1 MTADA
6 IAPTANALLQAG
18 TKAHKIGDL
27 RSAEELYQQALDSLG
42 VSSSDAPKDKDT
54 DVAEIFHLLGAL
66 RVQKLVGSAKEEE
79 DDEKPSLQGAAAA
92 SLAEAIA
99 LLRCARASLP
109 SAASDAARARVA
121 SSLGT
126 ALLHAPK
133 GQEEQGMA
141 RAKGSSLEE
150 AVAVLRE
157 ACRLDSQRWSA
168 WYNLSRALALFS
180 LDRER
185 QGFTDE
191 LRALT
196 EERIAALRAAQGLR
210 PRHAGCL
217 YRLGMACR
225 EKGENQEALTLLTN
239 FMEAT
244 EGDKSAG
251 SLRRRAGASH
261 WLAVLRGET
270 TATAP
275 AEYVAGLFDGYAE
288 RFDEHLVGALEY
300 RTPELLAEEL
310 ALLKETLLAE
320 SPDSQPFARCAD
332 LGCGTGLMGPPLRGL
347 GVQHLEGV
355 DLSAKMLEVA
365 KDKDRGYNR
374 LVRGDLVDIFEE
386 DDQATKFDLVVA
398 ADVFVYVGDL
408 QPALSA
414 ASRSL
419 TAQGAVAFSTEAPP
433 RAGSANEKESK
444 VPEGGY
450 KLAETGR
457 YMHTASYVRSTAEA
471 CGLRLCKRANVVLR
485 KNGGKPVHGHL
496 HLLRKMSTE
505 GL

>member
-1 MTADA
+1 
-6 IAPTANALLQAG
+6 
-18 TKAHKIGDL
+18 
-27 RSAEELYQQALDSLG
+27 ELYQQALDSLG
-42 VSSSDAPKDKDT
+42 VSSFDAPKDKDT

-109 SAASDAARARVA
+109 SGASDAARARVA

-133 GQEEQGMA
+133 GQEEQRMA

-157 ACRLDSQRWSA
+157 
-168 WYNLSRALALFS
+168 
-180 LDRER
+180 DRER

-225 EKGENQEALTLLTN
+225 EKGENEEALTLLAD

-310 ALLKETLLAE
+310 AHLKETLLAE
-320 SPDSQPFARCAD
+320 SPGSQPFTRCAD
-332 LGCGTGLMGPPLRGL
+332 LGCGTGLMGPPLRRL

-365 KDKDRGYNR
+365 KDKDRGYSK
-374 LVRGDLVDIFEE
+374 LVCGDLVDIFEE
-386 DDQATKFDLVVA
+386 GDQATKFDLVVA

-408 QPALSA
+408 RPALSA

-419 TAQGAVAFSTEAPP
+419 TAHGAVAFSTEAPP

-505 GL
+505 GSFPFASCDWPAGKMLKLPDACFMET

>member
-1 MTADA
+1 M
-6 IAPTANALLQAG
+6 PG
-18 TKAHKIGDL
+18 TINPKPKTLKTRRPA
-27 RSAEELYQQALDSLG
+27 AQELYQQALDSLG
-42 VSSSDAPKDKDT
+42 VSSFDAPKDKEIWLLTVAGSLQQGFTDT

-99 LLRCARASLP
+99 LRCARASLP
-109 SAASDAARARVA
+109 SGASDAARARVA

-133 GQEEQGMA
+133 GQEEQRMA

-157 ACRLDSQRWSA
+157 
-168 WYNLSRALALFS
+168 
-180 LDRER
+180 DRER

-196 EERIAALRAAQGLR
+196 E
-210 PRHAGCL
+210 
-217 YRLGMACR
+217 
-225 EKGENQEALTLLTN
+225 ALTLLAD

-244 EGDKSAG
+244 EGDKSETWLKRPAAYADVLVPAIG
-251 SLRRRAGASH
+251 SRCSEGPPAS
-261 WLAVLRGET
+261 ET

-310 ALLKETLLAE
+310 AHLK
-320 SPDSQPFARCAD
+320 
-332 LGCGTGLMGPPLRGL
+332 
-347 GVQHLEGV
+347 GV

-365 KDKDRGYNR
+365 KDKAAREYRVDRGYSK
-374 LVRGDLVDIFEE
+374 LVCGDLVDIFEE
-386 DDQATKFDLVVA
+386 GDQ
-398 ADVFVYVGDL
+398 VGDL
-408 QPALSA
+408 RPALSA

-419 TAQGAVAFSTEAPP
+419 TAHGAVAFSTE
-433 RAGSANEKESK
+433 EKESK

-505 GL
+505 GSFPFASCDWPAGKMLKLPDACFMET

>member
-18 TKAHKIGDL
+18 AKAHKIGDL

-42 VSSSDAPKDKDT
+42 VSSFDAPKDKEIWLLTVAGSLQQGFTDT

-99 LLRCARASLP
+99 LRCARASLP
-109 SAASDAARARVA
+109 SGASDAARARVA

-133 GQEEQGMA
+133 GQEEQRMA

-157 ACRLDSQRWSA
+157 
-168 WYNLSRALALFS
+168 
-180 LDRER
+180 DRER

-196 EERIAALRAAQGLR
+196 E
-210 PRHAGCL
+210 
-217 YRLGMACR
+217 
-225 EKGENQEALTLLTN
+225 ALTLLAD

-244 EGDKSAG
+244 EGDKSETWLKRPAAYADVLVPAIG
-251 SLRRRAGASH
+251 SRCS
-261 WLAVLRGET
+261 
-270 TATAP
+270 
-275 AEYVAGLFDGYAE
+275 
-288 RFDEHLVGALEY
+288 VGALEY

-310 ALLKETLLAE
+310 AHLK
-320 SPDSQPFARCAD
+320 D
-332 LGCGTGLMGPPLRGL
+332 LTE
-347 GVQHLEGV
+347 QHSGGV

-365 KDKDRGYNR
+365 KDKAAREYRVDRGYSK
-374 LVRGDLVDIFEE
+374 LVCGDLVDIFEE
-386 DDQATKFDLVVA
+386 GDQ
-398 ADVFVYVGDL
+398 VGDL
-408 QPALSA
+408 RPALSA

-419 TAQGAVAFSTEAPP
+419 TAHGAVAFSTE
-433 RAGSANEKESK
+433 EKESK

-450 KLAETGR
+450 KLAE
-457 YMHTASYVRSTAEA
+457 
-471 CGLRLCKRANVVLR
+471 
-485 KNGGKPVHGHL
+485 NGGKPVHGHL

-505 GL
+505 GSFPFASCDWPAGKMLKLPDACFMET